1 LITKLV
7 KRTSAYKQLKT
18 KGYSEQQIMDSLGRK
33 KIMILAD
40 GEGEKTVE
48 ASTIDSIQHYKSINT
63 IAVKVLKEVSVLN
76 VIRQLML
83 EMMKSTINYGTASRI
98 RNT

>member
-7 KRTSAYKQLKT
+7 KRTSAYKQLNT

-33 KIMILAD
+33 KTMILAD

-63 IAVKVLKEVSVLN
+63 IAVKVL
-76 VIRQLML
+76 
-83 EMMKSTINYGTASRI
+83 
-98 RNT
+98 

>member
-40 GEGEKTVE
+40 WEGEKTVE
-48 ASTIDSIQHYKSINT
+48 AST